1 MEKNNKNAI
10 NVAQQL
16 SLLDFKIKKA
26 KSKF

>member
-16 SLLDFKIKKA
+16 SRLDFQKKKK

>member
-16 SLLDFKIKKA
+16 SLLDFKKK
-26 KSKF
+26 KKKRKF